1 MRRKNLLR
9 LKENI
14 TIADNFYRN
23 GLKQMIFELLYFR
36 ALHNKRIKE
45 RTRNI
50 KEFLLKIYLI
60 EKFKNCIR
68 EISDSRNNLL
78 DSLNLEDFLQIQIV
92 QPNIFILIKKH
103 IETKKENLKLLILK
117 LKTLKIF
124 SELKMNLD
132 QKVDKLNEL
141 SYSVK
146 RIVET

>member
-1 MRRKNLLR
+1 M
-9 LKENI
+9 
-14 TIADNFYRN
+14 
-23 GLKQMIFELLYFR
+23 
-36 ALHNKRIKE
+36 
-45 RTRNI
+45 
-50 KEFLLKIYLI
+50 KIYLI

-68 EISDSRNNLL
+68 EISDSRNNSF

-132 QKVDKLNEL
+132 HKVDKLNEL